1 MRTII
6 EDNQTYAVIPMNE
19 WESVQ
24 EQLEDLQD
32 MIDYMDA
39 KARGEEGFPLALWQ
53 SISDGANPVKAFREY
68 RGMTQET
75 LAQFAGVKRPLIS
88 DIENGKKQGSINTL
102 KLIAKA
108 LNVPLD
114 ALLDR

>member
-6 EDNQTYAVIPMNE
+6 ENNQTYAVVALSE
-19 WESVQ
+19 WESMQ

-39 KARGEEGFPLALWQ
+39 KARGEESFPLALWQ
-53 SISDGANPVKAFREY
+53 SICDGTSPVKAFREH

-75 LAQFAGVKRPLIS
+75 LAQFAKVKRPLIS

-108 LNVPLD
+108 LDVPLD
-114 ALLDR
+114 ALSD